1 MPLKNAKKA
10 YQTAK
15 RYLASR
21 DAEDALVTDGA
32 AKRAGEQLSGRRRQI
47 DKAIRDAG
55 G

>member
-1 MPLKNAKKA
+1 MPVKTAKKA

-21 DAEDALVTDGA
+21 DAEEALVTDGA
-32 AKRAGEQLSGRRRQI
+32 VKRAGEQLGGRRRQI
-47 DKAIRDAG
+47 DQAIRDAG